1 MTRLL
6 IIPHLPYY
14 MLKRCTTSAGIFSQN
29 GTMKTAGKAPEQY
42 PECNEENSIDGGTTR
57 PLAN

>member
-1 MTRLL
+1 
-6 IIPHLPYY
+6 

-57 PLAN
+57 PHASELTFGYSKHLEA